1 MDHRDTELL
10 KQYNGHWGD
19 MLNEAAS
26 QGIAFSTYLQRK
38 FPFPDSENDP
48 VSAIAS
54 LCQRLGITLRDD
66 PTEGAIS
73 STLGHIFEDD
83 LKANA
88 WVSAVQENYVRHFKG
103 WRNLSAMEQLA
114 YSLDEFTPGS
124 AYREYTNNA
133 PRDDDKFRGWP
144 PLASIV
150 ASVNRAAGNDIKI
163 LEYVTNE
170 AAETSVNWD
179 GHSDIPVEILDE
191 SETPVKTKYLA
202 GGIAM
207 TQELRRSNLTSEKIM
222 IRVDKASVRDMQIIA
237 DEVLVK
243 IAEAAPATGSGID
256 VGLSNADLDTG
267 VITGI
272 ATAFTRQRKQYR
284 IDRLIG
290 RYAKVEDY
298 LNLDRSKFNSNS
310 GSETTQGAVV
320 GSDRYGDRG
329 VDRIIYDVPTD
340 QVPSTDMA
348 SHEFIGWDVNETAEV
363 HVVAG
368 SQSMVE
374 ENIVR
379 NRSWNLT
386 WTMKYA
392 TNLLVSAPKSI
403 LLFE

>member
-114 YSLDEFTPGS
+114 YSIDEFTPGS

-144 PLASIV
+144 PLAAIV
-150 ASVNRAAGNDIKI
+150 ATVNRASGNDIKI
-163 LEYVTNE
+163 LEYTTNE
-170 AAETSVNWD
+170 ASETSVNWD

-191 SETPVKTKYLA
+191 AETPVKSKWLA

-222 IRVDKASVRDMQIIA
+222 LRVDKASVRDMQVIA

-243 IAEAAPATGSGID
+243 IAEAAPSSAINVNLGSPSTATI
-256 VGLSNADLDTG
+256 A
-267 VITGI
+267 GI
-272 ATAFTRQRKQYR
+272 ATAFSEQRKQYR

-290 RYAKVEDY
+290 RHAKVLEY
-298 LNLDRSKFNSNS
+298 VTVDRSTFNSNA
-310 GSETTQGAVV
+310 GPETTSGAVV

-329 VDRIIYDVPTD
+329 VDRIVFDVTTSQVPT
-340 QVPSTDMA
+340 SDMSA
-348 SHEFIGWDVNETAEV
+348 AQFIGWDMNETAEV
-363 HVVAG
+363 HIVAG

-374 ENIVR
+374 ENVVR

-392 TNLLVSAPKSI
+392 TNLLVEAPKSI